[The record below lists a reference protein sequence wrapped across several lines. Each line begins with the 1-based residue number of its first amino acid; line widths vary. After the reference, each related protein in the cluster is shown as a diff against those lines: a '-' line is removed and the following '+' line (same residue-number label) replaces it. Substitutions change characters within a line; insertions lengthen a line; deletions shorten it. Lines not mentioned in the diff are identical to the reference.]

1 MLNFCSDPKLL
12 LFKTGTIHRT
22 IAPVQTCT
30 RALGL
35 AAGDEPLRAGGA
47 PGTMRQLG
55 GRGAKEVRHG
65 AGSGPAARATTALK
79 GRD

>member
-22 IAPVQTCT
+22 IAPVQTYT

-47 PGTMRQLG
+47 PGTTEAAQRERGKG
-55 GRGAKEVRHG
+55 GPPWRRVWS
-65 AGSGPAARATTALK
+65 GSEGHNSSE
-79 GRD
+79 G